1 MTLNNPLP
9 TLEELGWDSFFMKTF
24 QQVAVPDMMPARIIG
39 QERNRYKVLYQY
51 GEGFATI
58 SGRALYR
65 ELSNDIRPAVG
76 DWVIVRRPIADN
88 DTVIEAV
95 LPRKTKISRQVAGGR
110 DRYAGGHTD
119 EQVLA
124 ANVDIVFIVCGLDN
138 ERNANFRRIERYLTL
153 VWSAGASP
161 IIILNKVDLCP
172 EISSIANKVE
182 QVAMGVPIVIISATE
197 KIGLKAL
204 EELLVKGKTAV
215 FLGSSGVGKS
225 SIINALLEEERI
237 KVSEVREIDFRGRHT
252 TTRRELFLLPKGGMV
267 IDTPGMREIQLWG
280 EEEDVRGTF
289 QDIEQLARECRF
301 RDCAHGAE
309 PGCAVQ
315 KAIADGV
322 IDSKRLQNYRKLQR
336 EIRHLTARQNDKT
349 RVEEKL
355 KWKKISQWQK
365 KYQKNKEDM
374 Y

>member
-1 MTLNNPLP
+1 MTDNINSL
-9 TLEELGWDSFFMKTF
+9 TLADLGWDSFFMKTF
-24 QQVAVPDMMPARIIG
+24 QQVAVPDKMPARVIG
-39 QERNRYKVLYQY
+39 QERNRYKVLHHH
-51 GEGFATI
+51 GELFATI

-76 DWVIVRRPIADN
+76 DWVIVRRPVADN

-110 DRYAGGHTD
+110 DRYDGGHT
-119 EQVLA
+119 EEHVLA

-138 ERNANFRRIERYLTL
+138 ERNTSLRRIERYLTL
-153 VWSAGASP
+153 AWSAGASP

-172 EISSIANKVE
+172 DVSATVSEVE
-182 QVAMGVPIVIISATE
+182 RVALGVPIATISATE
-197 KIGLKAL
+197 KVGLKAL

-237 KVSEVREIDFRGRHT
+237 KVSEVRESDFRGRHT

-267 IDTPGMREIQLWG
+267 IDTPGMREIQVWG
-280 EEEDVRGTF
+280 EEDNISSTF

-315 KAIADGV
+315 KAITEGV
-322 IDSKRLQNYRKLQR
+322 IDSKRLKSYRKLQR
-336 EIRHLTARQNDKT
+336 EMRHLTARQTDKT

-365 KYQKNKEDM
+365 KYQKNKEDLL
-374 Y
+374 

>member
-1 MTLNNPLP
+1 MTQKEHS
-9 TLEELGWDSFFMKTF
+9 TVLEKLGWDSFFENAF
-24 QQVAVPDMMPARIIG
+24 QSLDLQDKLPARVIG
-39 QERNRYKVLYQY
+39 QERNRYKVVYQH

-76 DWVIVRRPIADN
+76 DWVIVRRPVADN

-110 DRYAGGHTD
+110 GRYAGGNTE

-124 ANVDIVFIVCGLDN
+124 ANVDTVFIVCSQDN
-138 ERNANFRRIERYLTL
+138 ERSASLRKIERYLTM
-153 VWSAGASP
+153 VWSAGAFP
-161 IIILNKVDLCP
+161 VIILNKVDLYP
-172 EISSIANKVE
+172 DVSATVSEIE
-182 QVAMGVPIVIISATE
+182 QIAMGVPIAIISATE
-197 KIGLKAL
+197 KVGLKTL
-204 EELLVKGKTAV
+204 EEFLIIGKTAV
-215 FLGSSGVGKS
+215 FLGPSGVGKS
-225 SIINALLEEERI
+225 SIINALLEEERL
-237 KVSEVREIDFRGRHT
+237 KVSEVRESDFRGRHT

-267 IDTPGMREIQLWG
+267 IDTPGMREIQMWG
-280 EEEDVRGTF
+280 EEDDLSGTF
-289 QDIEQLARECRF
+289 QDIERLARECRF

-315 KAIADGV
+315 KAITEGV
-322 IDSKRLQNYRKLQR
+322 IDRKRLQNYRKLQR
-336 EIRHLTARQNDKT
+336 EIRHLTARQADKT

-365 KYQKNKEDM
+365 KYQKNKEDI